1 MVKVLKKLTMNKHL
15 IKIFLLFILLL
26 VGTSCNNKNDLK
38 EIDIS
43 RTSSLKSGEDTKTNP
58 KLFVAISTMISP
70 VETFNLYKDLIDYIS
85 KKMGI
90 VIEFKERKTYGEVND
105 LLEKK
110 QLDFAFI
117 CTGAYWEAKKKF
129 PLEILVVPV
138 VNGKPTYQSYII
150 VNKESGIKS
159 FDELKGKSFAFTDPL
174 SNSGHMYV
182 TNLLLSKKIK
192 IDNFFSKTIYTYAHD
207 YSIQAVS
214 RKIINAASVDGLVYE
229 YLKIFQPGKIKNVI
243 VIQKSKDFAIPP
255 FVVRPSLDS
264 KVKNKLKNIMLNM
277 NNDPEGRAILKKMMI
292 DNFIKGDEKQYNIL
306 N

>member
-1 MVKVLKKLTMNKHL
+1 MYKNFVK
-15 IKIFLLFILLL
+15 IGLLFILSFA
-26 VGTSCNNKNDLK
+26 VFSCNNKDEIQ
-38 EIDIS
+38 EIDINEKAPS
-43 RTSSLKSGEDTKTNP
+43 KIREDATINP
-58 KLFVAISTMISP
+58 KLVVAISTMISP

-85 KKMGI
+85 KKMG
-90 VIEFKERKTYGEVND
+90 VAIEFKQRKTYGEVND

-150 VNKESGIKS
+150 VNKESGINS
-159 FDELKGKSFAFTDPL
+159 FDELEGKSFAFTDPL
-174 SNSGHMYV
+174 SNSGFKYV
-182 TNLLLSKKIK
+182 DGLMRNKKLN

-214 RKIINAASVDGLVYE
+214 RKIVDAASVDGLVYE
-229 YLKIFQPGKIKNVI
+229 YLENFQPEKIKNVV
-243 VIQKSKDFAIPP
+243 VIQKSKDFAIPL
-255 FVVRPSLDS
+255 FVVRPSLDT

-277 NNDPEGRAILKKMMI
+277 SNDPEGKVILKKIMI
-292 DNFIKGDEKQYNIL
+292 DKFIEGDEKDYVIPD
-306 N
+306 